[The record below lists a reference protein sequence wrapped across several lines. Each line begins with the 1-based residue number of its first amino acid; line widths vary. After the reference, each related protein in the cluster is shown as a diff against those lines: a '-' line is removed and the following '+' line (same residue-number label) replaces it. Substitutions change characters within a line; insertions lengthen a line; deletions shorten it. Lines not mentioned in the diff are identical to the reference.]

1 MWQYRQAFKTLVDLT
16 NTKLSTI
23 AFTLGYD
30 ISYISKWNSG
40 RKLPSS
46 KNIYTINRKLSTL
59 FAKVIVEEDKIDDFF
74 LAFNLN
80 NKEILTKE
88 SKKALEV
95 LIYKLLNEA
104 YMNSNQDLPMDKVSN
119 TNLIFKNS
127 SIDKELKEI
136 LEKTLGKK
144 KKVDIWA
151 TFDINSH
158 FAQILLQVG
167 KNLDKDVEFN
177 LHLLCKKEDLEDFDI
192 LKNITDNSRINMEL
206 YEDPGLDYNFILV
219 RDTAYFILREEAA
232 FSFLTHGEELD
243 TLFEITSFIM
253 GLFKGLNKIIVFSQP
268 EELAKSSYRK
278 YFYSDSDFL
287 FLSNYGFEFLLP
299 NQIIDRIIQKIDDE
313 KDFKKA
319 EAENIKLLW
328 EELFSD
334 AEINFLTT
342 RTGLLKYFETGEI
355 YYCSI
360 RARLSIEEIEAHLN
374 NIISVMK
381 KNKNINFYIIKD
393 NRTLKAMGLDKF
405 NFFINENNMF
415 FKKIDDDGR
424 LTSTSL
430 VTDSKI
436 HHKIHDRLEEI
447 MESSYSQK
455 YEVDDLEK
463 LFHKYAQVFKKMSR
477 KA

>member
-192 LKNITDNSRINMEL
+192 LKNITDNSRINIEL

-253 GLFKGLNKIIVFSQP
+253 GLFKDLNKIIVFSQP

-299 NQIIDRIIQKIDDE
+299 NPIIDRIIQKIDDE
-313 KDFKKA
+313 KDFKKS

-328 EELFSD
+328 EELFAD

-393 NRTLKAMGLDKF
+393 NRTLQAMGLDKF

-415 FKKIDDDGR
+415 FKKIDDDGK

-463 LFHKYAQVFKKMSR
+463 LFHKYAQVFKKMSH

>member
-136 LEKTLGKK
+136 LEKILGKK
-144 KKVDIWA
+144 KKIDIWA

-232 FSFLTHGEELD
+232 FSFLTYGEELD

-253 GLFKGLNKIIVFSQP
+253 GLFKDLNKIIVFSQP

-393 NRTLKAMGLDKF
+393 NRTLQAMGLDKF
-405 NFFINENNMF
+405 NFFISENNMF
-415 FKKIDDDGR
+415 FKKIDEGGR

-447 MESSYSQK
+447 MESAYSQK

>member
-23 AFTLGYD
+23 AFSLGYD

-46 KNIYTINRKLSTL
+46 KNIYTINRKLSSL
-59 FAKVIVEEDKIDDFF
+59 FAKAIVEEDKIDDFF
-74 LAFNLN
+74 LTFNLN
-80 NKEILTKE
+80 NKEILTKD

-104 YMNSNQDLPMDKVSN
+104 YMNSNQDLPMEKVSN
-119 TNLIFKNS
+119 TKLIFKNS
-127 SIDKELKEI
+127 SIDKELKEV

-192 LKNITDNSRINMEL
+192 LKNITDNSRTNMEL

-219 RDTAYFILREEAA
+219 RDTAYFILREEAT

-243 TLFEITSFIM
+243 TLFEITSFIT
-253 GLFKGLNKIIVFSQP
+253 GLFKDLNKIIVFSQP

-299 NQIIDRIIQKIDDE
+299 NPIIDRIIQKIYDE

-328 EELFSD
+328 EELFAD

-360 RARLSIEEIEAHLN
+360 KAKLSIEEVEGHLN
-374 NIISVMK
+374 NIITIMK

-393 NRTLKAMGLDKF
+393 NRTLQAMGLDKF
-405 NFFINENNMF
+405 NFFISENNMF
-415 FKKIDDDGR
+415 FKKIDEDGS

-447 MESSYSQK
+447 MESDYSQK

-463 LFHKYAQVFKKMSR
+463 LFNKYAQVFKKMSH

>member
-104 YMNSNQDLPMDKVSN
+104 YMNSNQDLPMEKVSN

-192 LKNITDNSRINMEL
+192 LKNITDNSRINIEL

-232 FSFLTHGEELD
+232 FSFLTYGEELD

-278 YFYSDSDFL
+278 YFYSDNQFL

-313 KDFKKA
+313 KDFKKS

-360 RARLSIEEIEAHLN
+360 RAKLSIEEIEAHLN

-393 NRTLKAMGLDKF
+393 NRTLQAMGLDKF
-405 NFFINENNMF
+405 NFFISENNMF
-415 FKKIDDDGR
+415 FKKIDEGGR

-463 LFHKYAQVFKKMSR
+463 LFHKYAQVFKKMSH
-477 KA
+477 KS

>member
-46 KNIYTINRKLSTL
+46 KNIYTINRKLSSL

-232 FSFLTHGEELD
+232 FSFLTYGEELD

-299 NQIIDRIIQKIDDE
+299 NQIIDGIIQKIDDE

-328 EELFSD
+328 EELFAD

-360 RARLSIEEIEAHLN
+360 RAKLSIEEIEAHLN
-374 NIISVMK
+374 NIVSVMK

-393 NRTLKAMGLDKF
+393 NRTLQAMGLDKF

-463 LFHKYAQVFKKMSR
+463 LFHKYAQVFKKMSH

>member
-46 KNIYTINRKLSTL
+46 KNIYTINRKLSSL

-206 YEDPGLDYNFILV
+206 YEEPGLDYNFILV

-232 FSFLTHGEELD
+232 FSFLTYGEELD

-253 GLFKGLNKIIVFSQP
+253 GLFKCLNKIIVFSQP

-328 EELFSD
+328 EELFAD

-393 NRTLKAMGLDKF
+393 NRTLQAMGLDKF

-415 FKKIDDDGR
+415 FKKIDDDGK

-463 LFHKYAQVFKKMSR
+463 LFHKYAQVFKKMSH

>member
-136 LEKTLGKK
+136 LEKTLGKR

-253 GLFKGLNKIIVFSQP
+253 GLFKDLNKIIVFSQP

-299 NQIIDRIIQKIDDE
+299 NQIIDRIIQKIDYE

-328 EELFSD
+328 EELFAD

-393 NRTLKAMGLDKF
+393 NRTLQAMGLDKF
-405 NFFINENNMF
+405 NFFISENNMF
-415 FKKIDDDGR
+415 FKKIDEDGR

-463 LFHKYAQVFKKMSR
+463 LFHKYAQVFKKMSH

>member
-46 KNIYTINRKLSTL
+46 KNIYTINRKLSSL
-59 FAKVIVEEDKIDDFF
+59 FAKAIVEEDKIDDFF
-74 LAFNLN
+74 IAFNLN

-232 FSFLTHGEELD
+232 FSFLTYGEELD

-360 RARLSIEEIEAHLN
+360 RAKLSIEEIEAHLN

-393 NRTLKAMGLDKF
+393 NRTLQAMGLDKF

-415 FKKIDDDGR
+415 FKKIDDDGK

-463 LFHKYAQVFKKMSR
+463 LFHKYAQVFKKMSH

>member
-46 KNIYTINRKLSTL
+46 KNIYTINRKLSSL

-104 YMNSNQDLPMDKVSN
+104 YMNSNQDLPMEKVSN

-253 GLFKGLNKIIVFSQP
+253 RLFKDLNKIIVFSQP

-299 NQIIDRIIQKIDDE
+299 NQIIDGIIQKIDDE

-328 EELFSD
+328 EELFAD

-360 RARLSIEEIEAHLN
+360 RAKLSIEEIEAHLN
-374 NIISVMK
+374 NIVSVMK

-393 NRTLKAMGLDKF
+393 NRTLQAMGLDKF

-463 LFHKYAQVFKKMSR
+463 LFHKYAQVFKKMSH

>member
-104 YMNSNQDLPMDKVSN
+104 YMNSNQDLPMEKVSN

-232 FSFLTHGEELD
+232 FSFLTYGEELD

-393 NRTLKAMGLDKF
+393 NRTLQAMGLDKF

-463 LFHKYAQVFKKMSR
+463 LFHKYAQVFKKMSH

>member
-232 FSFLTHGEELD
+232 FSLLTYGEELD
-243 TLFEITSFIM
+243 TLFEITSFIR
-253 GLFKGLNKIIVFSQP
+253 GFFKDLNKIIVFSQP

-299 NQIIDRIIQKIDDE
+299 NQIIDRIIQKIDDK

-328 EELFSD
+328 EELFAD

-360 RARLSIEEIEAHLN
+360 RAKLSIEEIEAHLN

-393 NRTLKAMGLDKF
+393 NRTLQAMGLDKF

-463 LFHKYAQVFKKMSR
+463 LFHKYAQVFKKMSH

>member
-16 NTKLSTI
+16 NTKLSTV

-74 LAFNLN
+74 LVFNLN

-104 YMNSNQDLPMDKVSN
+104 YMNSNQDLPMEKVSN

-219 RDTAYFILREEAA
+219 RDAAYFILREETA

-299 NQIIDRIIQKIDDE
+299 NPIIDRIIQKIDDE
-313 KDFKKA
+313 KDFKKS

-328 EELFSD
+328 EELFAD

-393 NRTLKAMGLDKF
+393 NRTLQAMGLDKF
-405 NFFINENNMF
+405 NFFISENNMF
-415 FKKIDDDGR
+415 FKKIDEDGR

-463 LFHKYAQVFKKMSR
+463 LFHKYAQVFKKMSH

>member
-1 MWQYRQAFKTLVDLT
+1 MWQYRQAFKTLIDLT

-23 AFTLGYD
+23 AFSLGYD

-46 KNIYTINRKLSTL
+46 KNIYTINRKLSSL
-59 FAKVIVEEDKIDDFF
+59 FAKVIIEEDKLEDFF
-74 LAFNLN
+74 SAFKIN
-80 NKEILTKE
+80 NKDVLKND
-88 SKKALEV
+88 SRKGLEV

-104 YMNSNQDLPMDKVSN
+104 YMDSNQDLPMETVSN
-119 TNLIFKNS
+119 TNFIFKNS
-127 SIDKELKEI
+127 SIDKDLRET
-136 LEKTLGKK
+136 LEKIIGKK

-158 FAQILLQVG
+158 FAQVLMQIG
-167 KNLDKDVEFN
+167 KNLNKDVEFN
-177 LHLLCKKEDLEDFDI
+177 LHLLCKKKNLDKLDI
-192 LKNITDNSRINMEL
+192 LKKITDNSGINIEL
-206 YEDPGLDYNFILV
+206 YEDPGIGYDIILI
-219 RDTAYFILREEAA
+219 RETAYLILRQEED
-232 FSFLTHGEELD
+232 FSLLTHGEELD
-243 TLFEITSFIM
+243 TLFEITSFMM

-299 NQIIDRIIQKIDDE
+299 NPIIDRIIQKIDEE

-328 EELFSD
+328 EELFAD

-360 RARLSIEEIEAHLN
+360 RAKLSIEEIEAHLN

-393 NRTLKAMGLDKF
+393 NRTLQAMGLDKF
-405 NFFINENNMF
+405 NFFISENNMF

-447 MESSYSQK
+447 MESPYSQK

-463 LFHKYAQVFKKMSR
+463 LFHKYAQVFKKMSH

>member
-59 FAKVIVEEDKIDDFF
+59 FAKAIVEEDKIDDFF

-167 KNLDKDVEFN
+167 KNMDKDVEFN

-192 LKNITDNSRINMEL
+192 LKNITDNSRINIEL

-219 RDTAYFILREEAA
+219 RDTAYFILREETT

-253 GLFKGLNKIIVFSQP
+253 GLFKDLNKIIIFSQP

-299 NQIIDRIIQKIDDE
+299 NPIIDRIIQKIDDE

-328 EELFSD
+328 EELFAD

-342 RTGLLKYFETGEI
+342 RTGLLKYVETGEI

-393 NRTLKAMGLDKF
+393 NRTLQAMGLDKF

-463 LFHKYAQVFKKMSR
+463 LFHKYAQVFKKMSH

>member
-127 SIDKELKEI
+127 SIDKEFKEI

-463 LFHKYAQVFKKMSR
+463 LFHKYAQVFKKMSH

>member
-46 KNIYTINRKLSTL
+46 KNIYTINRKLSSL

-192 LKNITDNSRINMEL
+192 LKNITDNSRINIEL
-206 YEDPGLDYNFILV
+206 YEDSGLDYNFILV

-253 GLFKGLNKIIVFSQP
+253 GLFKSLNKIIVFSQP

-360 RARLSIEEIEAHLN
+360 RAKLSIEEIEAHLN

-393 NRTLKAMGLDKF
+393 NRTLQAMGLDKF

-415 FKKIDDDGR
+415 FKKIDDDGK

-463 LFHKYAQVFKKMSR
+463 LFHKYAQVFKKMSH

>member
-46 KNIYTINRKLSTL
+46 KNIYTINRKLSSL

-192 LKNITDNSRINMEL
+192 LKNITDNSRINIEL

-232 FSFLTHGEELD
+232 FSLLTHGEELD
-243 TLFEITSFIM
+243 TLFEITSFIV

-360 RARLSIEEIEAHLN
+360 RAKLSIEEIEAHLN

-393 NRTLKAMGLDKF
+393 NRTLQAMGLDKF

-463 LFHKYAQVFKKMSR
+463 LFHKYAQVFKKMSH

>member
-104 YMNSNQDLPMDKVSN
+104 YMNSNQDLPMEKVSN

-192 LKNITDNSRINMEL
+192 LKNITDNSRINIEL

-232 FSFLTHGEELD
+232 FSFLTYGEELD

-299 NQIIDRIIQKIDDE
+299 NPIIDRIIQKIDDE

-328 EELFSD
+328 EELFAD

-360 RARLSIEEIEAHLN
+360 RAKLSIEEIEAHLN

-393 NRTLKAMGLDKF
+393 NRTLQAMGLDKF

-463 LFHKYAQVFKKMSR
+463 LFHKYAQVFKKMSH

>member
-80 NKEILTKE
+80 NKEILTKD

-232 FSFLTHGEELD
+232 FSFLTYGEELD

-360 RARLSIEEIEAHLN
+360 RAKLSIEEIEAHLN
-374 NIISVMK
+374 NIVSVMK

-393 NRTLKAMGLDKF
+393 NRTLQAMGLDKF

-463 LFHKYAQVFKKMSR
+463 LFHKYAQVFKKMSH

>member
-95 LIYKLLNEA
+95 LIYKFLNEA

-119 TNLIFKNS
+119 TKLIFKNS
-127 SIDKELKEI
+127 SIDKELKEV

-192 LKNITDNSRINMEL
+192 LKNITDNSRVNMEL

-243 TLFEITSFIM
+243 TLFEISSFIM

-360 RARLSIEEIEAHLN
+360 RAKLSIEEIEAHLN

-393 NRTLKAMGLDKF
+393 NRTLQAMGLDKF
-405 NFFINENNMF
+405 NFFISENNMF
-415 FKKIDDDGR
+415 FKKIDEDGR

-463 LFHKYAQVFKKMSR
+463 LFHKYAQVFKKMSH

>member
-80 NKEILTKE
+80 NKEILTKN

-104 YMNSNQDLPMDKVSN
+104 YMNSNQDLPMEKISN

-192 LKNITDNSRINMEL
+192 LKNITDNSRINIEL

-253 GLFKGLNKIIVFSQP
+253 GLFKCLNKIIVFSQP

-299 NQIIDRIIQKIDDE
+299 NQIIDRIIQKIDDD

-393 NRTLKAMGLDKF
+393 NRTLQAMGLDKF
-405 NFFINENNMF
+405 NFFISENNMF

-463 LFHKYAQVFKKMSR
+463 LFHKYAQVFKKMSH

>member
-23 AFTLGYD
+23 AFTLGYN

-59 FAKVIVEEDKIDDFF
+59 FAKAIVEEDKIDDFF

-158 FAQILLQVG
+158 FA
-167 KNLDKDVEFN
+167 
-177 LHLLCKKEDLEDFDI
+177 
-192 LKNITDNSRINMEL
+192 
-206 YEDPGLDYNFILV
+206 
-219 RDTAYFILREEAA
+219 
-232 FSFLTHGEELD
+232 
-243 TLFEITSFIM
+243 
-253 GLFKGLNKIIVFSQP
+253 
-268 EELAKSSYRK
+268 
-278 YFYSDSDFL
+278 
-287 FLSNYGFEFLLP
+287 
-299 NQIIDRIIQKIDDE
+299 
-313 KDFKKA
+313 
-319 EAENIKLLW
+319 
-328 EELFSD
+328 
-334 AEINFLTT
+334 
-342 RTGLLKYFETGEI
+342 
-355 YYCSI
+355 
-360 RARLSIEEIEAHLN
+360 
-374 NIISVMK
+374 
-381 KNKNINFYIIKD
+381 
-393 NRTLKAMGLDKF
+393 
-405 NFFINENNMF
+405 
-415 FKKIDDDGR
+415 
-424 LTSTSL
+424 
-430 VTDSKI
+430 
-436 HHKIHDRLEEI
+436 
-447 MESSYSQK
+447 
-455 YEVDDLEK
+455 
-463 LFHKYAQVFKKMSR
+463 
-477 KA
+477 

>member
-46 KNIYTINRKLSTL
+46 KNIYTINRKLSSL

-80 NKEILTKE
+80 NKKILTKE

-232 FSFLTHGEELD
+232 FSFLTYGEELD

-328 EELFSD
+328 EELFAD

-360 RARLSIEEIEAHLN
+360 RAKLSIEEIEAHLN

-393 NRTLKAMGLDKF
+393 NRTLQAMGLDKF

-463 LFHKYAQVFKKMSR
+463 LFHKYAQVFKKMSH

>member
-119 TNLIFKNS
+119 TKLIFKNS
-127 SIDKELKEI
+127 SVDKELKEV

-278 YFYSDSDFL
+278 YFYSDNQFL

-360 RARLSIEEIEAHLN
+360 RAKLSIEEIEAHLN

-393 NRTLKAMGLDKF
+393 NRTLQAMGLDKF
-405 NFFINENNMF
+405 NFFISENNMF
-415 FKKIDDDGR
+415 FKKIDEDGR

-436 HHKIHDRLEEI
+436 HHKIHGRLEEI
-447 MESSYSQK
+447 MVSAYSQK

-463 LFHKYAQVFKKMSR
+463 LFHKYAQVFKKMSH

>member
-463 LFHKYAQVFKKMSR
+463 LFHKYAQVFKKMSH

>member
-167 KNLDKDVEFN
+167 KNFDKDVEFN

-405 NFFINENNMF
+405 NFFISENNMF